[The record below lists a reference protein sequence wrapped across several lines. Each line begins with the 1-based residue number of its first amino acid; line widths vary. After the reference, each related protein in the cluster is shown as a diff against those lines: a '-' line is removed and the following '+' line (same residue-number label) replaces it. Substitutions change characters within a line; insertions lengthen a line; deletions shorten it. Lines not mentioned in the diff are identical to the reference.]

1 MRMAATF
8 TGFLCL
14 GMRKFPGRLYHNTPG
29 WVRDGAV
36 FHLRLRRE
44 TSSMIALTS
53 DVGPALISAA
63 RRYHDLGHWWCTLF
77 LVMPDHV
84 HSLVSFPPAG
94 KMSTTVMN
102 FKRATGRFLKVQ
114 WQSGYFDH
122 RLRTSEEARE
132 TWDYVRRNPVVK
144 GLCATE
150 EEWPWWWS
158 ASLSAV

>member
-14 GMRKFPGRLYHNTPG
+14 GMRKFPGRLYHNTLG
-29 WVRDGAV
+29 WVRDGSV

-144 GLCATE
+144 GLCANE
-150 EEWPWWWS
+150 DEWPWWWS